1 MAGLLVRSLKRRF
14 NTCQILSL
22 RQTNALFRPFDSS
35 STMPTNPFLYEHVD
49 NVERLDFYRTGG
61 YHPIQPGDRLD
72 GRYRVVHKLG
82 YGTHSTIWLARDDR
96 QVKYVAVKVGTAD
109 SDEKEADI
117 LSRIADLTGEGE
129 GRENALIPPVLDRFS
144 ISGPNG
150 RHPCFVTTPARCSL
164 ADAKGVSACGL
175 FQLDVARSLAGQV
188 VTAVANTHDKGYVHG
203 DLHLG
208 NILLQL
214 PSRLDRLSEEQL
226 YGEFGSPDPEPVRM
240 ADGKPLAPGV
250 PSHVFSPVWLGEA
263 SEKLSV
269 LEAKVL
275 VADFG
280 VAFCPG
286 QESRFESYT
295 PLEIRPPE
303 ARFEPSK
310 PLSFASD
317 IWSLACT
324 IWAIL
329 GQRPFLDTFLISQD
343 DATSDQV
350 DALGPLPP
358 EWWEK
363 WGTRSRRFAGNGKP
377 KEGRLAWSWDQ
388 RFEDSI
394 QEPRR
399 DEGMETLD
407 ERERDALF
415 DMVRWMLAFRPED
428 RPSAR
433 QVLETAWMKNWAIP
447 ARDKTWE
454 R

>member
-1 MAGLLVRSLKRRF
+1 
-14 NTCQILSL
+14 
-22 RQTNALFRPFDSS
+22 
-35 STMPTNPFLYEHVD
+35 
-49 NVERLDFYRTGG
+49 
-61 YHPIQPGDRLD
+61 
-72 GRYRVVHKLG
+72 
-82 YGTHSTIWLARDDR
+82 
-96 QVKYVAVKVGTAD
+96 
-109 SDEKEADI
+109 
-117 LSRIADLTGEGE
+117 
-129 GRENALIPPVLDRFS
+129 
-144 ISGPNG
+144 
-150 RHPCFVTTPARCSL
+150 
-164 ADAKGVSACGL
+164 
-175 FQLDVARSLAGQV
+175 
-188 VTAVANTHDKGYVHG
+188 
-203 DLHLG
+203 
-208 NILLQL
+208 
-214 PSRLDRLSEEQL
+214 
-226 YGEFGSPDPEPVRM
+226 M

-250 PSHVFSPVWLGEA
+250 PSHVFSPVRLGEA
-263 SEKLSV
+263 SEKLS
-269 LEAKVL
+269 LSEAKVL

-303 ARFEPSK
+303 ARFEPLK

-324 IWAIL
+324 IWVIL
-329 GQRPFLDTFLISQD
+329 GQRPFLDTFLISQN
-343 DATSDQV
+343 DATGDQV

-363 WGTRSRRFAGNGKP
+363 WETRSRKFAGNGKP

-394 QEPRR
+394 QEPGH

-454 R
+454 

>member
-14 NTCQILSL
+14 STCQIFSL
-22 RQTNALFRPFDSS
+22 RQINALCLDPS

-49 NVERLDFYRTGG
+49 NVERLDLYRTGG

-117 LSRIADLTGEGE
+117 LSRVADLTGEGE
-129 GRENALIPPVLDRFS
+129 GRENTLVPLVLDRFS
-144 ISGPNG
+144 VAGPNG

-164 ADAKGVSACGL
+164 ADAKGASACGL
-175 FQLDVARSLAGQV
+175 FQLGVARSLAGQV
-188 VTAVANTHDKGYVHG
+188 ATAVANTHDEGYVHG
-203 DLHLG
+203 
-208 NILLQL
+208 
-214 PSRLDRLSEEQL
+214 
-226 YGEFGSPDPEPVRM
+226 
-240 ADGKPLAPGV
+240 
-250 PSHVFSPVWLGEA
+250 
-263 SEKLSV
+263 
-269 LEAKVL
+269 
-275 VADFG
+275 
-280 VAFCPG
+280 
-286 QESRFESYT
+286 
-295 PLEIRPPE
+295 EIRPPE
-303 ARFEPSK
+303 ARFEPLK

-363 WGTRSRRFAGNGKP
+363 WETRSRKFAGNGKP

-399 DEGMETLD
+399 DEGMETLE

-454 R
+454 

>member
-22 RQTNALFRPFDSS
+22 RQTNALFRPGF
-35 STMPTNPFLYEHVD
+35 
-49 NVERLDFYRTGG
+49 
-61 YHPIQPGDRLD
+61 HPIQPGDRLD

-129 GRENALIPPVLDRFS
+129 GRENALVPPVLDRFS
-144 ISGPNG
+144 VSGPNG

-164 ADAKGVSACGL
+164 ADAKGVSASGL
-175 FQLDVARSLAGQV
+175 FQIDVARSLAGQV
-188 VTAVANTHDKGYVHG
+188 ATAVANTHDKGYVHG
-203 DLHLG
+203 D
-208 NILLQL
+208 
-214 PSRLDRLSEEQL
+214 
-226 YGEFGSPDPEPVRM
+226 FGM
-240 ADGKPLAPGV
+240 
-250 PSHVFSPVWLGEA
+250 
-263 SEKLSV
+263 
-269 LEAKVL
+269 
-275 VADFG
+275 
-280 VAFCPG
+280 AFCPG

-303 ARFEPSK
+303 ARFEPLK

-363 WGTRSRRFAGNGKP
+363 WETRSRRFAGNGKP

-399 DEGMETLD
+399 DEGTLPPLKYD
-407 ERERDALF
+407 CLVF
-415 DMVRWMLAFRPED
+415 
-428 RPSAR
+428 
-433 QVLETAWMKNWAIP
+433 K
-447 ARDKTWE
+447 
-454 R
+454 

>member
-1 MAGLLVRSLKRRF
+1 MILKRRF

-22 RQTNALFRPFDSS
+22 RQTNALFRPLSPFDPS
-35 STMPTNPFLYEHVD
+35 STMPTNSFLYEHVD
-49 NVERLDFYRTGG
+49 DVEPLHLYRTGG

-82 YGTHSTIWLARDDR
+82 YGAYSTIWLARDDR
-96 QVKYVAVKVGTAD
+96 QLRYVAVKVGTAD
-109 SDEKEADI
+109 SDEKEAEI
-117 LSRIADLTGEGE
+117 LSRIADLTGEAE
-129 GRENALIPPVLDRFS
+129 GGENALVPPVLDRFS
-144 ISGPNG
+144 VSGPNG

-164 ADAKGVSACGL
+164 ADAKEASACGL
-175 FQLDVARSLAGQV
+175 FQLDVARSVAAQIA
-188 VTAVANTHDKGYVHG
+188 TAVANTHDKGYVHG

-208 NILLQL
+208 NILLRL

-226 YGEFGSPDPEPVRM
+226 YSEFGSPDPEPVRM

-250 PSHVFSPVWLGEA
+250 PPLVFSPIWLGEA
-263 SEKLSV
+263 SEKLTLS
-269 LEAKVL
+269 EARIL

-303 ARFEPSK
+303 ARFEPLK

-343 DATSDQV
+343 DATRDQV

-363 WGTRSRRFAGNGKP
+363 WETRSHKFAANGKP

-399 DEGMETLD
+399 DEGMETLG
-407 ERERDALF
+407 EGERDALF

-454 R
+454 